1 MNHLRCVLLLLL
13 LTLPCPASDV
23 TLSLSEIPSRVR
35 SAHPSLKAARLA
47 VDEAKGRHLA
57 AGRLSN
63 PTAAVDYQ
71 NESRVSPSAL
81 MVSIDQSFPVTHR
94 LSLEKKLTS
103 QLVSAAE
110 LEVRDAERRIIAE
123 AQSLAVRILA
133 LNQQRALRIEQTAL
147 ATELSNF
154 VKGRADAGE
163 LSALDS
169 AQAQVDAQRLRMEGR
184 RLETE
189 TVSLLGAI
197 KPMLGLPPSD
207 QLTLAGDL
215 PPLTLPKNENGS
227 ADCSQRADF
236 QLAQTKA
243 AAAKTDVDL
252 ARQNKWQD
260 LSAGFFA
267 AHEEQTG
274 IPTGF
279 AGFRMSIP
287 LPLWNQNQGEVAE
300 KTASAERA
308 RLESVALT
316 QTILSEAETAR
327 KEMLAQAHLASET
340 RDKLLPLVMEQ
351 TSKLE
356 KAYENGQTDL
366 LTVLRAR
373 EQRVQ
378 MNAAALEAVRDF
390 HLARIRY
397 EAATGQHAPAAPS
410 SNPAPPLPHPP

>member
-1 MNHLRCVLLLLL
+1 MNRLLCPVLFLL
-13 LTLPCPASDV
+13 LTLLCPASDF
-23 TLSLSEIPSRVR
+23 TLSLSGIGPRVR
-35 SAHPSLKAARLA
+35 SSHPSLKAARLA
-47 VDEAKGRHLA
+47 VEEAKGRHLA
-57 AGRLSN
+57 AGRLAN
-63 PTAAVDYQ
+63 PVAGMEYQ
-71 NESRVSPSAL
+71 NEDLVSPSAL
-81 MVSIDQSFPVTHR
+81 MFSIDQSFPVTRR

-110 LEVRDAERRIIAE
+110 LEVQDAERRVISE
-123 AQSLAVRILA
+123 AQSLAVQILA
-133 LNQQRALRIEQTAL
+133 LNQQRALRVEQTAL
-147 ATELSNF
+147 ATKLSEF

-169 AQAQVDAQRLRMEGR
+169 AQAQVDAQRLRMEAR
-184 RLETE
+184 KLETE
-189 TVSLLGAI
+189 TVSLLGTI
-197 KPMLGLPPSD
+197 KPMLGLSPAD
-207 QLTLAGDL
+207 QLILKGDL
-215 PPLTLPKNENGS
+215 PPLTLPGNS
-227 ADCSQRADF
+227 ADWSQRADF

-243 AAAKTDVDL
+243 AAAETDVNL
-252 ARQNKWQD
+252 AIQNKWQD
-260 LSAGFFA
+260 LSAGIFA
-267 AHEEQTG
+267 AHEEQLGT
-274 IPTGF
+274 PTGF

-300 KTASAERA
+300 KAASAERA
-308 RLESVALT
+308 RLESEALT

-327 KEMLAQAHLASET
+327 NEMLAQANLASET

-356 KAYENGQTDL
+356 KAYETGQTDL

-373 EQRVQ
+373 EQRLQ

-410 SNPAPPLPHPP
+410 PNAAPSNQ